1 MQEHVV
7 KAALAIERKP
17 VDSSQILSVG
27 YDPTAKLMA
36 IQFKTFSGAEG
47 AVYGYEN
54 VEQEVADGF
63 FREKDDEGKKWSV
76 GRHFGATLKKDPT
89 KYPYAKLAPAK

>member
-1 MQEHVV
+1 MNEQVL
-7 KAALAIERKP
+7 KAALAIERRP
-17 VDSSQILSVG
+17 VDSSQILNVG
-27 YDPTAKLMA
+27 YDPASKLMA
-36 IQFKTFSGAEG
+36 IQFKSFSGEAG

-63 FREKDDEGKKWSV
+63 FREKDEDGKKWSV
-76 GRHFGATLKKDPT
+76 GRHFGKTLKADTK